1 MYVHSL
7 THICIEK
14 DEASRERVGR
24 CEAKKKTGLAP
35 PKEIMDF
42 DMAGSYYCLLNL
54 LNYIIFSG
62 QYIYLFHFFEEEKF
76 NTCFNITNDK

>member
-1 MYVHSL
+1 MYVLYMYVHSL

-42 DMAGSYYCLLNL
+42 DMAGSLLL
-54 LNYIIFSG
+54 FTKFIKLHYFFWP
-62 QYIYLFHFFEEEKF
+62 IYLFVSFFRGRE
-76 NTCFNITNDK
+76 I